1 MTGIRGK
8 GDTMGAEVTSKGIR
22 DAELTHVNAQ
32 GRARM
37 VDVGAK
43 PVTARVAR
51 AAGKVLMA
59 PSTLEL
65 VRTGGTRKGDVL
77 AVAQVAGIMAA
88 KRTWELVPMCHQV
101 PLSGVD
107 ISFAYEA
114 DGIAIEATA
123 RCKGETG
130 VEMEAMVAVSVAGLT
145 IYDMCKSHQRDMVV
159 EAVRLLEKDGGRS
172 GHFVRAGEGGVV
184 AGAAAERTPSVS
196 AGASTSQT
204 AAPVFSS
211 GVTGPSPSRQ
221 DVTNHTE
228 ESVTNHPEESVTG
241 EVVAVCVSERKGT
254 RKHPVDV
261 ISLEVGLGVSGDAH
275 AGSWHRQVSLLPEEA
290 VDELRH
296 VLPDLAPGDFA
307 ENVLTRGLD
316 LKVLPVGTTL
326 EVGTALVAVTQIGKT
341 CHNDCEIK
349 RLVGK
354 CAMPSEGVFSVVIR
368 PGTVRAGD
376 PVRVVR
382 P

>member
-8 GDTMGAEVTSKGIR
+8 GDAVGGEVTSEGIR
-22 DAELTHVNAQ
+22 DTELTHVNAQ

-65 VRTGGTRKGDVL
+65 VRTGGARKGDVL

-159 EAVRLLEKDGGRS
+159 GAVRLLEKDGGRS
-172 GHFVRAGEGGVV
+172 GHFVRAGEGGAV

-196 AGASTSQT
+196 AGASASQA

-211 GVTGPSPSRQ
+211 GATDPSPSRR
-221 DVTNHTE
+221 N
-228 ESVTNHPEESVTG
+228 VTNHPEESVTG
-241 EVVAVCVSERKGT
+241 EVVAVCVSECKGT
-254 RKHPVDV
+254 RKHPVDA
-261 ISLEVGLGVSGDAH
+261 ISLEVGFGVSGDAH
-275 AGSWHRQVSLLPEEA
+275 AGAWHRQVSLLPEEA

-296 VLPDLAPGDFA
+296 VLPDLVPGDFA

-349 RLVGK
+349 RLVGT

-368 PGTVRAGD
+368 PGMVRAGD

>member
-8 GDTMGAEVTSKGIR
+8 ADAVGGEVTSKGIR

-221 DVTNHTE
+221 NVTNHPE
-228 ESVTNHPEESVTG
+228 ERVTNHPEESVTG

-254 RKHPVDV
+254 RKHPADA

-275 AGSWHRQVSLLPEEA
+275 VGAWHRQVSLLPEEA